1 MYKISPYH
9 QVFEHQYFCHILL
22 YVRTWTKATNWIES
36 ASGIRSATIESR
48 PQFAKPWLQ
57 ENNVQQSLCK
67 YTLPEFDY
75 RI

>member
-1 MYKISPYH
+1 MYKISPH
-9 QVFEHQYFCHILL
+9 CQVFESRLKNQYFCHILL

-57 ENNVQQSLCK
+57 ENNIQLSLCK
-67 YTLPEFDY
+67 YTF
-75 RI
+75 